1 LAPRYRSLQLSVVA
15 AICLLAVVLLAKR
28 APQLCAADSS
38 DTKASPS
45 QAQGARSGPDLILS
59 LPTKDSAIVQAYGVP
74 PDSSDA
80 VLSALKAKFP
90 PDTGVRLSYDARTSQ
105 LLVVAAPNVQEQVA
119 GILQAEGIASTSS
132 AGTANQSAASTAASP
147 VQRGPKVVP
156 LRNLSWQE
164 FEAALSRMFGKQV
177 PMTLEHGGDWAR
189 YLLQTRAGQISLIVD
204 RPAARV
210 GLEGPVR
217 LADDWARVVEAIDA
231 RPPQS
236 GEDTRVVPL
245 NAAKNADVAKALS
258 VFRTA
263 GANGVAIRSAL
274 GARSD
279 SQGAPSSDRNLGLAF
294 QQRDDNQKST
304 DDMLA
309 QNQPNQP
316 GGPNQ
321 PAGPGQPGR
330 TADEG
335 TGGALI
341 GPVQIEFLEGLDM
354 IVIRGN
360 PKDVER
366 VTQIIKDIEDLS
378 TQTQPSIE
386 FYPLKNVGSDAVATI
401 VQTLYDQ
408 IYSPRQGRVTITPL
422 IKPNSLLLIG
432 RPEAVKSVIE
442 LVQKLDVPV
451 GPATMFKSFPLR
463 HASVTAAQ
471 QIVNDYFLSRLG
483 GLGGRAAV
491 TADYRTNTLIVQ
503 ASPRDMEEVDAVL
516 KDIDKPTSAAV
527 NELRIFPLR
536 NSTADDL
543 AVVLQAAISGQ
554 PLPGRGQTNQGGG
567 QGGFGGGGGGPGG
580 GFGGAGGGA
589 GGFGGAG
596 AGGGFGGAG
605 GGPGGF
611 GAQPGGFGGGAA
623 GGATQAAG
631 GAASQQAQLNA
642 QRRST
647 MLRFVTPNGEQGY
660 RSGLLTDVH
669 ITSDARANTLIVSA
683 PSDSM
688 DLIATLIQQLDQMP
702 SAEAQIKVF
711 QIINGDS
718 VAMIQMLQALFGGR
732 ITGGGAGASQ
742 FNPLQNVQSLE
753 GESLLVPIR
762 FSADQRTNSVVAS
775 GSAADLAVVE
785 AIVYRLDDINVRSR
799 TSTIYRLKNVPAS
812 EVATAITT
820 FLNQERLIQQ
830 TYTPTGTVN
839 PFEQIDQEVVVVPE
853 PSSNSLIVSATP
865 RFFEE
870 IKGLIEKIDARPPM
884 VMIQVL
890 LADVTL
896 DSNDEFGVELG
907 LQDSVLFDR
916 SLFGLAP
923 ATAAVTGA
931 PIASPGFNFNNQPL
945 GNGTSPNGTPPLI
958 RNLNAVGSQGLSDL
972 GLGRTNSTLGFGGFV
987 FSASSEN
994 VSVLLRALSQSH
1006 RLDVLSRPQVT
1017 TMDNQPAYVQVGQ
1030 RVPRITATTVTTTG
1044 TTNATTLDNVG
1055 VILYIQ
1061 PRITPDDQV
1070 VMFIDA
1076 ERSDVGPVSQG
1087 IPISINAAGDVINS
1101 PIYNTELAQTTVITG
1116 NNQTIVLGGLI
1127 NTKKESEHNR
1137 VPYLSNIPLL
1147 GNLFRFDS
1155 VTQQRS
1161 ELLVIMT
1168 PRIIRDQRT
1177 ADLLTQQE
1185 AARMNW
1191 CLGDVTK
1198 VNGASGLRDRNA
1210 EFGDNE
1216 TSVVYP
1222 DLNPSG
1228 AQKTVPGVEEVKV
1241 PAASGKA
1248 KVVLPP
1254 QQPTPALPAPGPT
1267 LPTPSP

>member
-38 DTKASPS
+38 DTKALPS

-74 PDSSDA
+74 PDSSDTTLA
-80 VLSALKAKFP
+80 ALKAKFP
-90 PDTGVRLSYDARTSQ
+90 PETGIRLSYDARTSQ

-119 GILQAEGIASTSS
+119 AILQAEGIASTSF

-210 GLEGPVR
+210 ALEGPVR

-258 VFRTA
+258 VFRTT

-279 SQGAPSSDRNLGLAF
+279 SQSAPSSDRNLGLAF

-316 GGPNQ
+316 GGPGQ

-335 TGGALI
+335 TGGSLI

-422 IKPNSLLLIG
+422 VKPNSLLLIG

-442 LVQKLDVPV
+442 LVQKLDQPV
-451 GPATMFKSFPLR
+451 GPATMFKAFPLK

-471 QIVNDYFLSRLG
+471 QTINDYFFSRLG
-483 GLGGRAAV
+483 GLSGRASV

-503 ASPRDMEEVDAVL
+503 ASPRDMDEVDAVL
-516 KDIDKPTSAAV
+516 KELDKPTSAAV

-543 AVVLQAAISGQ
+543 AAVLQAAITGQ
-554 PLPGRGQTNQGGG
+554 PIQGRGQTNQAGGQGGFGGGNFGGGGGQGGFGGGNFGGGGG
-567 QGGFGGGGGGPGG
+567 QGGFGGGG
-580 GFGGAGGGA
+580 FGGAGGA
-589 GGFGGAG
+589 G
-596 AGGGFGGAG
+596 
-605 GGPGGF
+605 
-611 GAQPGGFGGGAA
+611 GAQPGGFGGA
-623 GGATQAAG
+623 GGAGATGAG
-631 GAASQQAQLNA
+631 ANATNQQAQLNA

-647 MLRFVTPNGEQGY
+647 MLRFVTANGEQGY
-660 RSGLLTDVH
+660 RSGLLTDVR

-683 PSDSM
+683 PSESM
-688 DLIATLIQQLDQMP
+688 ELIATLIQQLDQMP

-711 QIINGDS
+711 QIVNGDA

-732 ITGGGAGASQ
+732 ITGGGTGTSQ
-742 FNPLQNVQSLE
+742 FGALQNVQNLE

-762 FSADQRTNSVVAS
+762 FSADQRTNSVIAS

-799 TSTIYRLKNVPAS
+799 TSTIYRLKNVPAT
-812 EVATAITT
+812 EVAAAITA

-830 TYTPTGTVN
+830 AYTPTGTLN

-853 PSSNSLIVSATP
+853 VSSNSLIVSATP
-865 RFFEE
+865 RFFDE

-890 LADVTL
+890 LADVEMDTT
-896 DSNDEFGVELG
+896 DEWGVELG

-916 SLFGLAP
+916 SLFGTITSP
-923 ATAAVTGA
+923 IISGA
-931 PIASPGFNFNNQPL
+931 PGASPGFNFNNQPL

-958 RNLNAVGSQGLSDL
+958 RNANAVGSQGLSDL
-972 GLGRTNSTLGFGGFV
+972 GFGRTNSTLGFGGFV

-1006 RLDVLSRPQVT
+1006 RLNVLSRPQVT

-1030 RVPRITATTVTTTG
+1030 RVPRITATTVTVAG
-1044 TTNATTLDNVG
+1044 TTNAVTLDNVG

-1061 PRITPDDQV
+1061 PRITPDNQV

-1076 ERSDVGPVSQG
+1076 EKSSVGPISQG

-1116 NNQTIVLGGLI
+1116 NNQTIGLGGLI
-1127 NTKKESEHNR
+1127 SEQKEQTHNR
-1137 VPYLSNIPLL
+1137 VPYLSNLPLV
-1147 GNLFRFDS
+1147 GNLFRFDN
-1155 VTQQRS
+1155 VTQMRS

-1168 PRIIRDQRT
+1168 PRIIRDQRE

-1191 CLGDVTK
+1191 CLGDVMK
-1198 VNGASGLRDRNA
+1198 VNGVSGLRDRNG
-1210 EFGDNE
+1210 EFGDSE
-1216 TSVVYP
+1216 TTVVYP
-1222 DLNPSG
+1222 DVNPSG
-1228 AQKTVPGVEEVKV
+1228 AAKNVPGVEEVKAPPV
-1241 PAASGKA
+1241 TGKG

-1254 QQPTPALPAPGPT
+1254 QQPTPATPGPT
-1267 LPTPSP
+1267 LPAPGL